1 MQGERL
7 FIRGCF
13 KSPFSTV
20 AIIRRLIQEM
30 EIAKG
35 FEFKGRN
42 KHQPSPRTQSWIP
55 LEDGYC
61 KLNTDAAVGR
71 AGTQGAV
78 GAVCRNNQGDFIA
91 ASAMVIPNITDPE
104 TLEALACLEAL
115 ALAEDCGIR
124 KMLVASDC
132 LNVVKN
138 IK

>member
-1 MQGERL
+1 M
-7 FIRGCF
+7 
-13 KSPFSTV
+13 
-20 AIIRRLIQEM
+20 AIIHRLIQEM

-55 LEDGYC
+55 LEDCCC
-61 KLNTDAAVGR
+61 KLNINAAVGR

-132 LNVVKN
+132 LSVIKN